1 MVAQLLR
8 MPGSKV
14 LGCGETVCYLSRVGG
29 QLIQPALAVDSG
41 SYGRKLDDMS
51 SARVTVNVGES
62 DPICNRILST
72 LEPFEYEL
80 VIYRDH
86 EVAWVGPILEPLY
99 KRNQVE
105 LPARDLFM
113 WWERRTCPNDLFLVS
128 MDLSDIASTIMTESL
143 APDPSPNIAF
153 TVSPT
158 GITGSRTILAVHSRR
173 AADEL
178 RELSRT
184 GLDFTTIARTIHF
197 GGRVIATKPLGILT
211 GDYFDIE
218 DGVKLQGLNKATKVT
233 VLGATPSGLT
243 TPVRGQAGGVG
254 LGGLVERVFQEPGIL
269 DPESA
274 QAAADTRL
282 QMLKTAPIDMT
293 GRLTAEAPFAFS
305 DLIPG
310 ALTDVRLNLGG
321 RDFIGDMRVH
331 DVDVDFRS
339 GAQGVEETVKLKLI
353 PVGSGEDE

>member
-1 MVAQLLR
+1 MATVLR
-8 MPGSKV
+8 LPGSKV
-14 LGCGETVCYLSRVGG
+14 LGCGDHHVYLSRTGG
-29 QLIQPALAVDSG
+29 QIIHPELAIDGG

-51 SARVTVNVGES
+51 SARVSINIADN
-62 DPICNRILST
+62 DPVCNRILST

-80 VIYRDH
+80 IIYRDH
-86 EVAWVGPILEPLY
+86 EIAWVGPILEPTY
-99 KRNQVE
+99 KRNSVE
-105 LPARDLFM
+105 IQARDLFM
-113 WWERRTCPNDLFLVS
+113 WWERRTLPDDLFLVS
-128 MDLSDIASTIMTESL
+128 MDLSDIASTIMTAAL

-158 GITGSRTILAVHSRR
+158 NITGSRTILAVHSRR

-197 GGRVIATKPLGILT
+197 GGRVIATKPLGMLT
-211 GDYFDIE
+211 QDFFDVE

-243 TPVRGQAGGVG
+243 TPVRGQAGGMG

-274 QAAADTRL
+274 QAAAETRV
-282 QMLKTAPIDMT
+282 QMLKTAPTDMT

-321 RDFIGDMRVH
+321 RDFIGNMRLH

-339 GAQGVEETVKLKLI
+339 SAQGVEETVKLKLI